1 VNLSPSPGGLGV
13 WKGFRARHLN
23 DYPDR
28 AVRVWLVGVFL
39 GAMALAFSGARLAV
53 TPEVWAATAFSAAV
67 VVVAARFPITIPG
80 TKLVFS
86 TTDVFLIGTLCYVGG
101 PSAVL
106 VAGLDAFVGILKAS
120 KRWSSRLFGPASSMI
135 AMTVAYGVY
144 TGLTWLA
151 LAWGVDRIA
160 TLIAAACLAALVQHL
175 FNTMT
180 LELLLS
186 SKRQRAMASMAWI
199 FESGWM
205 AGISVVSALVA
216 ALVLAATGN
225 VGVEA
230 VAVAFVCVLAIS
242 MLLNLGLRRMEAEQV
257 RQAHELSI
265 AQEEAR
271 INQQRFSAAFTHA
284 AGGLAIVG
292 GDGRVIRVNR
302 SLCQMV
308 GLDEA
313 RIVGQDFGSLVCPPD
328 RDELRRHVLE
338 MAQKSDAA
346 VSLEVRLLRSGGEVW
361 VSLHASPF
369 EDPGASGIGLIYQL
383 HDISDRRAA
392 QEQLQYA
399 AYHDGLTGLP
409 NRLAFLQRLQASI
422 ERSRADTAAT
432 FSALMLDLDRFK
444 MVNDSLG
451 HSAGNELLVEVASRL
466 AQSVRP
472 GDFVARL
479 GGDEFG
485 LMFDRIGSQKEG
497 VLLAQ
502 RVSDTIGQPM
512 QIGGSE
518 FTVQCSIGL
527 TLSDLGHRTADEMIR
542 DADIAMYDA
551 KGKGRGRI
559 SVFDTPMH
567 DYVADRL
574 YMEAELRRAIG
585 AGQISLAYQ
594 PIVHLTDRRLIGFEA
609 LARWEHPEMGKVDVP
624 KFITLAEESGFI
636 AQLTPWVIEMAAL
649 QMAAWQRVLPDGE
662 RLKMH
667 VNVSARDLELPGFT
681 TSVATGLARARLSGH
696 ALTLEITETSLMRSM
711 EHALPVMENLRRIGV
726 GFSIDDFGTGYS
738 SLSYLS
744 ALPIDSLKIDRSFV
758 LGMDRGPQNV
768 EIVRA
773 ILRLGQTLHMHVIA
787 EGVETPES
795 LEALRDIGV
804 ESGQGYLFGRPLAA
818 PQALEQLQAA
828 RASLAA

>member
-1 VNLSPSPGGLGV
+1 MPIASWES
-13 WKGFRARHLN
+13 FRRRHLH
-23 DYPDR
+23 DYPRR
-28 AVRVWLVGVFL
+28 ACFVWVTGVLLGFVGL
-39 GAMALAFSGARLAV
+39 LLAV
-53 TPEVWAATAFSAAV
+53 IGTLNGSVSLPGTA
-67 VVVAARFPITIPG
+67 VAAASVLLASRFPIRVPG
-80 TKLVFS
+80 TAR
-86 TTDVFLIGTLCYVGG
+86 VFLSSDILMFGTLCYLGWA
-101 PSAVL
+101 PAML
-106 VAGLDAFVGILKAS
+106 VAFLDAAVGIV
-120 KRWSSRLFGPASSMI
+120 RTSSRVSSWLFGPSSSLLSMGVAGAVFHLLQDFLTGQGLDPSAALLAS
-135 AMTVAYGVY
+135 AGTAG
-144 TGLTWLA
+144 
-151 LAWGVDRIA
+151 
-160 TLIAAACLAALVQHL
+160 LVQHATNASL
-175 FNTMT
+175 I
-180 LELLLS
+180 EALLS
-186 SKRQRAMASMAWI
+186 SKKGRPPDLGKWASE
-199 FESGWM
+199 FGWM
-205 AGISVVSALVA
+205 GGLAVLSATCA
-216 ALVLAATGN
+216 ALVLLATGRA
-225 VGVEA
+225 GIEA
-230 VAVAFVCVLAIS
+230 LLVAVVFILLSSVLVSLALTKVES
-242 MLLNLGLRRMEAEQV
+242 ERAEQASHLA
-257 RQAHELSI
+257 R

-292 GDGRVIRVNR
+292 GDGSIIRVNQ
-302 SLCQMV
+302 SLC
-308 GLDEA
+308 GL
-313 RIVGQDFGSLVCPPD
+313 IG
-328 RDELRRHVLE
+328 RDEQGLIGQPFIDLVVPQDRALLTGHLQTMGSVDDLTAS
-338 MAQKSDAA
+338 M
-346 VSLEVRLLRSGGEVW
+346 EVRLLRRGSDVW
-361 VSLHASPF
+361 VSLHASRF
-369 EDPGASGIGLIYQL
+369 EDPGPSGTGLIYQL

-392 QEQLQYA
+392 QEQLQFA
-399 AYHDGLTGLP
+399 AYHDGLTSLP
-409 NRLAFLQRLQASI
+409 NRLAFLQRLQGAI
-422 ERSRADTAAT
+422 DRSRADHGAT
-432 FSALMLDLDRFK
+432 FAALMLDLDRFK

-451 HSAGNELLVEVASRL
+451 HAAGNELLVEVGRRL
-466 AQSVRP
+466 SESVRP

-485 LMFDRIGSQKEG
+485 LMFDRIGSQEEA
-497 VLLAQ
+497 VRLAQ
-502 RVSDTIGQPM
+502 RVADTIAQPM

-527 TLSDLGHRTADEMIR
+527 TLSDLGQRSADEMIR

-551 KGKGRGRI
+551 KGQGRGRI

-574 YMEAELRRAIG
+574 HMEAELRRAIG
-585 AGQISLAYQ
+585 AGQITLAYQ
-594 PIVHLTDRRLIGFEA
+594 PIVNLADRRLLGFEA
-609 LARWEHPEMGKVDVP
+609 LARWDHPEMGKVDVP
-624 KFITLAEESGFI
+624 RFIALAEESGFI
-636 AQLTPWVIEMAAL
+636 AQLTPWVIEMAAM

-744 ALPIDSLKIDRSFV
+744 TLPIDSLKIDRSFV

-804 ESGQGYLFGRPLAA
+804 ESGQGYLFGRPLPP
-818 PQALEQLQAA
+818 PQVVEHLQARDRLVA
-828 RASLAA
+828 

>member
-1 VNLSPSPGGLGV
+1 MTLPPSTDVGGV
-13 WKGFRARHLN
+13 WRGFRSRHLS
-23 DYPDR
+23 DYPGR
-28 AVRVWLVGVFL
+28 AVRVWFGGVLL
-39 GAMALAFSGARLAV
+39 GAVVLAIALVRLAQSPDSWLP
-53 TPEVWAATAFSAAV
+53 TLAAGIV
-67 VVVAARFPITIPG
+67 VIVAARFPIGVPG
-80 TKLVFS
+80 TKIVFS
-86 TTDVFLIGTLCYVGG
+86 SSDVFLFGTLAYAGA
-101 PSAVL
+101 PSAVVL
-106 VAGLDAFVGILKAS
+106 AWIDALVGIFIAS
-120 KRWSSRLFGPASSMI
+120 KRLSSRLFGPSSSVI
-135 AMTVAYGVY
+135 SMT
-144 TGLTWLA
+144 L
-151 LAWGVDRIA
+151 
-160 TLIAAACLAALVQHL
+160 AAAAHSVMVGVGAALGLESAAAIIVSLCVAALIQHAV
-175 FNTMT
+175 NITT
-180 LELLLS
+180 LEVLLA
-186 SKRQRAMASMAWI
+186 SKRHQPIGWTKWL

-205 AGISVVSALVA
+205 AGVTVLSALVA
-216 ALVLAATGN
+216 ALLLVTVGKVGVQALVAATLGVLAVSVLVN
-225 VGVEA
+225 VGLKW
-230 VAVAFVCVLAIS
+230 F
-242 MLLNLGLRRMEAEQV
+242 EAEQE
-257 RQAHELSI
+257 RQAGELAS
-265 AQEEAR
+265 AQQDAR
-271 INQQRFSAAFTHA
+271 VNQLRFSAAFTHA
-284 AGGLAIVG
+284 AGGMAIVDG
-292 GDGRVIRVNR
+292 EGRVLRVNR
-302 SLCQMV
+302 AFCNMVNLDDERLLGRDFV
-308 GLDEA
+308 GLIHPED
-313 RIVGQDFGSLVCPPD
+313 QGSLRLRLKSMAMQTEEPLAV
-328 RDELRRHVLE
+328 ELRLQPSRQ
-338 MAQKSDAA
+338 AST
-346 VSLEVRLLRSGGEVW
+346 W

-369 EDPGASGIGLIYQL
+369 EDPGASGTGLIYQL

-392 QEQLQYA
+392 QEQLQFA
-399 AYHDGLTGLP
+399 AYHDGLTHLP
-409 NRLAFLQRLQASI
+409 NRLAFLQRLQAAI
-422 ERSRADTAAT
+422 DRSKADPAAT
-432 FSALMLDLDRFK
+432 FAALMLDLDRFK

-451 HSAGNELLVEVASRL
+451 HAAGNELLVEVGRRL
-466 AQSVRP
+466 SESVRP

-485 LMFDRIGSQKEG
+485 LMFDRIGSQEEA
-497 VLLAQ
+497 VRLAQ
-502 RVSDTIGQPM
+502 RVADTIAQPM

-527 TLSDLGHRTADEMIR
+527 TLSDLGQRGADEMIR

-594 PIVHLTDRRLIGFEA
+594 PIVNLADRRLLGFEA
-609 LARWEHPEMGKVDVP
+609 LARWDHPEMGKVDVP
-624 KFITLAEESGFI
+624 RFIALAEESGFI
-636 AQLTPWVIEMAAL
+636 AQLTPWVIEMAAM

-744 ALPIDSLKIDRSFV
+744 TLPIDSLKIDRSFV

-804 ESGQGYLFGRPLAA
+804 ESGQGYLFGRPLPP
-818 PQALEQLQAA
+818 PQVLEHLQA
-828 RASLAA
+828 RGRLAA